1 MNKSDVASVAY
12 LSAICTTHANSAAAW
27 AEVVRKLDHPD
38 LKGLAALLETNAQI
52 LQIVAAN
59 AAILNSTDSNGRGEA
74 RPRE

>member
-1 MNKSDVASVAY
+1 MNKSSVASVAY
-12 LSAICTTHANSAAAW
+12 LSAICTTHAHSAAVW

-38 LKGLAALLETNAQI
+38 LKGLAALLEINAQI

-59 AAILNSTDSNGRGEA
+59 AAILNDSNGRGEA